1 MTAGYNT
8 AGVEEHEFS
17 VFPQI
22 FAIYVI
28 CTIVDAF
35 KIPLKH
41 SRSLQG
47 AAIQNCYLFNQ
58 FIY

>member
-1 MTAGYNT
+1 
-8 AGVEEHEFS
+8 VEEHDFS

-22 FAIYVI
+22 FAISVI

-41 SRSLQG
+41 LRSLQE
-47 AAIQNCYLFNQ
+47 ADLLKAFFNT
-58 FIY
+58 F

>member
-1 MTAGYNT
+1 
-8 AGVEEHEFS
+8 VEEHEFS

-22 FAIYVI
+22 FAISVI

-41 SRSLQG
+41 SRSLQEE
-47 AAIQNCYLFNQ
+47 ADLLKAFFNT
-58 FIY
+58 F